1 MEKRH
6 SKLSP
11 ITFHPQVTNHC
22 FCVRGLVLLR
32 ICCIIGKTFEL
43 LNFCLECCVYPR
55 SLEHRALHSPM
66 DQNDSTTLIPQLL
79 LTAQEWALMYKIKIC
94 RGLTHLLIG
103 SHGELNTI
111 FYTLG
116 QEENKG
122 EVPMVC
128 LFEIKDL
135 MCESGSKTA
144 LNSFTLAPAPCLTSP
159 PPCCWTIWWKW

>member
-22 FCVRGLVLLR
+22 FLYAWPCVAQDLLYFWKNMR
-32 ICCIIGKTFEL
+32 ASKFQSCS
-43 LNFCLECCVYPR
+43 ECCVYPR

-66 DQNDSTTLIPQLL
+66 DQNDSTTL
-79 LTAQEWALMYKIKIC
+79 LTAQEWALKYKIKIG

-144 LNSFTLAPAPCLTSP
+144 LNSFTLAPAPCLPSP